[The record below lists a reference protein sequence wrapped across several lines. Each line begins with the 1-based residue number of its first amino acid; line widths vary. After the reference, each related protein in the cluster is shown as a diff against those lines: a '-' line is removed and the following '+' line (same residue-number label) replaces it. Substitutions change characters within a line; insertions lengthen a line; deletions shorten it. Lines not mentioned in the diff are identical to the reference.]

1 MILETVF
8 AALLPAVL
16 DGAKN
21 LIGRASKKDK
31 QPLSIADQIALET
44 ADVARLEAL
53 ARLDVSN
60 PSYPWVD
67 AVRSLQR
74 PAVGFIV
81 LSTWASIQF
90 TPVDPTVYAQVSIVA
105 QSVIF
110 YLFGDRTYNKLMGSR

>member
-21 LIGRASKKDK
+21 LISRASKKDK
-31 QPLSIADQIALET
+31 APLAVADQIALESLE
-44 ADVARLEAL
+44 VSRLEAL
-53 ARLDVSN
+53 AKLDASN
-60 PSYPWVD
+60 PSYAWVD

-74 PAVGFIV
+74 PTVGLIV
-81 LSTWASIQF
+81 LATWAATQF
-90 TPVDPTVYAQVSIVA
+90 TTLDPAVYTQVSLVA

-110 YLFGDRTYNKLMGSR
+110 YLFGDRTYNKFMGYR